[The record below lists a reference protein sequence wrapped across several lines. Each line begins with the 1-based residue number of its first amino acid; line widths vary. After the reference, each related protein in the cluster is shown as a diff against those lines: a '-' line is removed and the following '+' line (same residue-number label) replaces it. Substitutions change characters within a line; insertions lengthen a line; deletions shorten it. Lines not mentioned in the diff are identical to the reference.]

1 MEKCASSDITLNA
14 FGEVTA
20 QVSTEREQWWQA
32 PRPPQLSHALVCC
45 SQQPLWSSERDHSQL
60 LVCAT
65 FRIGW
70 NFSGSSKNT
79 WCGLDHVLVWF
90 SFVHLFY
97 LK

>member
-1 MEKCASSDITLNA
+1 MEKCASSDITINA

-45 SQQPLWSSERDHSQL
+45 SQQPLWSYEHNHSQL
-60 LVCAT
+60 LVSAT
-65 FRIGW
+65 FRIGG
-70 NFSGSSKNT
+70 NFSGSCKNA
-79 WCGLDHVLVWF
+79 WCGSDYVLVCF
-90 SFVHLFY
+90 SFVRLFY